1 MKQYDVVFIG
11 SGHAA
16 WHAALTLKHAGKDV
30 AIIEKDT
37 IAGTCTNYGCN
48 AKILLEGPYEVLEES
63 AQYNGII
70 QSQDLHVNW
79 ENLMDY
85 KKQVINPMNGM
96 LKGMFEQQGIDV
108 YMGAGVIK
116 DAHTVTVNDEALQ
129 TENIVIAT
137 GQHSNKLDIEGKELT
152 HDSRDFL
159 SMDELPKRMTFIGV
173 GIISVEFASIMIK
186 SGVEVTMIHHS
197 DKPLKGFN
205 QTHVTQLIKKLE
217 DEGVHFYF
225 DEETQKVEKIG
236 EAYKV
241 STASGLTIDTDYVL
255 DATGRNPNV
264 EGIGL
269 DQVGIEYSKKG
280 ISVDGHLRTNVSN
293 IYASGDVL
301 DKAIPKLTPTATFES
316 NYIAAHILGMTQDE
330 IQYPAI
336 PSVLYSLPRLSQI
349 GVSVQ
354 EAEQN
359 ERYTVKHIPFGKQM
373 VIEYK
378 NETDAE
384 MYVVLD
390 EEKRL
395 VGADIYGVDAADLV
409 NLLVFIINQ
418 RITAQD
424 LNKLIFAFPS
434 ASSGVIDLL
443 KVNML

>member
-116 DAHTVTVNDEALQ
+116 DEHTVTVNDEELQ

-269 DQVGIEYSKKG
+269 EQIGIEYSKKG
-280 ISVDGHLRTNVSN
+280 ISVDDHLRTNVSN

-354 EAEQN
+354 EAEQS

-373 VIEYK
+373 AFEYK

-418 RITAQD
+418 RMTAQD
-424 LNKLIFAFPS
+424 LNQLIFAFPG
-434 ASSGVIDLL
+434 ASSGVIDML

>member
-116 DAHTVTVNDEALQ
+116 DEHTVTVNDEELQ

-225 DEETQKVEKIG
+225 NEETQKVEIAG
-236 EAYKV
+236 DGYKV
-241 STASGLTIDTDYVL
+241 TTESGLTIETDYVL
-255 DATGRNPNV
+255 DATGRIPNV

-373 VIEYK
+373 VFEYK

-418 RITAQD
+418 RMTAQD
-424 LNKLIFAFPS
+424 LNQLIFAFPG
-434 ASSGVIDLL
+434 ASSGVIDML

>member
-48 AKILLEGPYEVLEES
+48 AKILLEGPYEVLEGS

-116 DAHTVTVNDEALQ
+116 DEHTVTVNDEELQ

-225 DEETQKVEKIG
+225 NEETQKVETAG
-236 EAYKV
+236 DGYKV
-241 STASGLTIDTDYVL
+241 TTESGLTIETDYVL

-269 DQVGIEYSKKG
+269 EQVGIEYSKKG

-373 VIEYK
+373 VFEYK

-395 VGADIYGVDAADLV
+395 IGADIYGVDAADLV

-418 RITAQD
+418 RMTAQD
-424 LNKLIFAFPS
+424 LNQLIFAFPG
-434 ASSGVIDLL
+434 ASSGVIDML

>member
-269 DQVGIEYSKKG
+269 DQVGIEYNKKG

-301 DKAIPKLTPTATFES
+301 DKDIPKLTPTATFES

-354 EAEQN
+354 EAEQS

-373 VIEYK
+373 VFEYK

-384 MYVVLD
+384 MYAVLD

-395 VGADIYGVDAADLV
+395 VGADIYGVDAADLI

-418 RITAQD
+418 RMTAQD
-424 LNKLIFAFPS
+424 LNQLIFAFPG
-434 ASSGVIDLL
+434 ASSGVIDML

>member
-116 DAHTVTVNDEALQ
+116 DAHTVTVNDEELQ

-225 DEETQKVEKIG
+225 NEETQKVERAG
-236 EAYKV
+236 DGYKV
-241 STASGLTIDTDYVL
+241 ITESGLTIETDYVL

-269 DQVGIEYSKKG
+269 EQVGIEYSKKG

-373 VIEYK
+373 VFEYK

-418 RITAQD
+418 RMTAQD
-424 LNKLIFAFPS
+424 LNQLIFAFPG
-434 ASSGVIDLL
+434 ASSGVIDML

>member
-269 DQVGIEYSKKG
+269 DQVVIEYSKKG

-354 EAEQN
+354 GAEQN

-373 VIEYK
+373 AFEYK

-418 RITAQD
+418 RMTAQD
-424 LNKLIFAFPS
+424 LNQLIFAFPGT
-434 ASSGVIDLL
+434 SSGVIDML

>member
-116 DAHTVTVNDEALQ
+116 DEHTVTVNDEELQ

-217 DEGVHFYF
+217 DEGVHFNF
-225 DEETQKVEKIG
+225 NEETQKVEKIG

-301 DKAIPKLTPTATFES
+301 DKDIPKLTPTATFES

-354 EAEQN
+354 EAEQS

-373 VIEYK
+373 VFEYK

-384 MYVVLD
+384 MYAVLD

-395 VGADIYGVDAADLV
+395 VGADIYGVDAADLI

-418 RITAQD
+418 RMTAQD
-424 LNKLIFAFPS
+424 LNQLIFAFPG
-434 ASSGVIDLL
+434 ASSGVIDML

>member
-301 DKAIPKLTPTATFES
+301 DKDIPKLTPTATFES

-354 EAEQN
+354 GAEQN
-359 ERYTVKHIPFGKQM
+359 ERYKVKHIPFGKQM
-373 VIEYK
+373 AFEYK

-418 RITAQD
+418 RMTAQD
-424 LNKLIFAFPS
+424 LNQLIFAFPG
-434 ASSGVIDLL
+434 ASSGVIDML

>member
-1 MKQYDVVFIG
+1 M
-11 SGHAA
+11 
-16 WHAALTLKHAGKDV
+16 
-30 AIIEKDT
+30 
-37 IAGTCTNYGCN
+37 
-48 AKILLEGPYEVLEES
+48 
-63 AQYNGII
+63 

-354 EAEQN
+354 GAEQN
-359 ERYTVKHIPFGKQM
+359 ERYKVKHIPFGKQM
-373 VIEYK
+373 AFEYK

-418 RITAQD
+418 RMTAQD
-424 LNKLIFAFPS
+424 LNQLIFAFPG
-434 ASSGVIDLL
+434 ASSGVIDML

>member
-301 DKAIPKLTPTATFES
+301 DKDIPKLTPTATFES

-354 EAEQN
+354 EAEQS

-373 VIEYK
+373 VFEYK

-384 MYVVLD
+384 MYAVLD

-395 VGADIYGVDAADLV
+395 VGADIYGVDAADLI

-418 RITAQD
+418 RMTAQD
-424 LNKLIFAFPS
+424 LNQLIFAFPG
-434 ASSGVIDLL
+434 ASSGVIDML

>member
-354 EAEQN
+354 GAEQS

-373 VIEYK
+373 VFEYK

-384 MYVVLD
+384 MYAVLD

-395 VGADIYGVDAADLV
+395 VGADIYGVDAADLI

-418 RITAQD
+418 RMTAQD
-424 LNKLIFAFPS
+424 LNQLIFAFPG
-434 ASSGVIDLL
+434 ASSGVIDIL

>member
-116 DAHTVTVNDEALQ
+116 DEHTVTVNDEELQ

-217 DEGVHFYF
+217 DEGVHFNF
-225 DEETQKVEKIG
+225 NEETQKVETAG
-236 EAYKV
+236 DGYKV
-241 STASGLTIDTDYVL
+241 TTESGLTIETDYVL

-269 DQVGIEYSKKG
+269 EQIGIEYSKKG
-280 ISVDGHLRTNVSN
+280 ISVDDHLRTNVSN

-354 EAEQN
+354 EAEQS

-373 VIEYK
+373 VFEYK

-384 MYVVLD
+384 MYAVLD

-395 VGADIYGVDAADLV
+395 VGADIYGVDAADLI

-418 RITAQD
+418 RMTAQD
-424 LNKLIFAFPS
+424 LNQLIFAFPG
-434 ASSGVIDLL
+434 ASSGVIDML

>member
-301 DKAIPKLTPTATFES
+301 DKDIPKLTPTATFES

-354 EAEQN
+354 EAEQS

-373 VIEYK
+373 VFEYK

-409 NLLVFIINQ
+409 YLLVFIINQ

-424 LNKLIFAFPS
+424 LNKLIFAFTS
-434 ASSGVIDLL
+434 ASSGVIDFL

>member
-186 SGVEVTMIHHS
+186 SGVEV
-197 DKPLKGFN
+197 
-205 QTHVTQLIKKLE
+205 
-217 DEGVHFYF
+217 HFYF

-354 EAEQN
+354 GAEQN

-373 VIEYK
+373 AFEYK

-418 RITAQD
+418 RMTAQD
-424 LNKLIFAFPS
+424 LNQLIFAFPG
-434 ASSGVIDLL
+434 ASSGVIDML

>member
-116 DAHTVTVNDEALQ
+116 DEHTVTVNDEELQ

-225 DEETQKVEKIG
+225 NEETQKVEIAG
-236 EAYKV
+236 DGYKV
-241 STASGLTIDTDYVL
+241 TTESGLTIETDYVL

-373 VIEYK
+373 VFEYK

-418 RITAQD
+418 RMTAQD
-424 LNKLIFAFPS
+424 LNQLIFAFPG
-434 ASSGVIDLL
+434 ASSGVIDML

>member
-236 EAYKV
+236 KAYKV

-301 DKAIPKLTPTATFES
+301 DKDIPKLTPTATFES

-354 EAEQN
+354 EAEQS

-373 VIEYK
+373 VFEYK

-384 MYVVLD
+384 MYAVLD

-395 VGADIYGVDAADLV
+395 VGADIYGVDAANLI

-418 RITAQD
+418 RMTAQD
-424 LNKLIFAFPS
+424 LNQLIFAFPG
-434 ASSGVIDLL
+434 ASSGVIDML

>member
-16 WHAALTLKHAGKDV
+16 WHAALTLKRAGKDV

-116 DAHTVTVNDEALQ
+116 DAHTVTVNDEELQ

-159 SMDELPKRMTFIGV
+159 SMDELPKHMTFIGV

-225 DEETQKVEKIG
+225 DEETQKVETAG
-236 EAYKV
+236 DGYKV
-241 STASGLTIDTDYVL
+241 TTESGLTIETDYVL

-269 DQVGIEYSKKG
+269 EQVGIEYSKKG

-316 NYIAAHILGMTQDE
+316 NYIAAHILGMTKDE

-373 VIEYK
+373 VFEYK

-418 RITAQD
+418 RMTAQD
-424 LNKLIFAFPS
+424 LNQLIFAFPG
-434 ASSGVIDLL
+434 ASSGVIDML

>member
-116 DAHTVTVNDEALQ
+116 DEHTVTVNDEELQ

-217 DEGVHFYF
+217 DEGVHFNF
-225 DEETQKVEKIG
+225 NEETQKVETAG
-236 EAYKV
+236 DGYKV
-241 STASGLTIDTDYVL
+241 TTESGLTIETDYVL

-269 DQVGIEYSKKG
+269 EQIGIEYSKKG
-280 ISVDGHLRTNVSN
+280 ISVDDHLRTNVSN

-301 DKAIPKLTPTATFES
+301 DKAIPKLTPTSTFES

-354 EAEQN
+354 EAEQS

-373 VIEYK
+373 VFEYK

-384 MYVVLD
+384 MYAVLD

-395 VGADIYGVDAADLV
+395 VGADIYGVDAADLI

-418 RITAQD
+418 RMTAQD
-424 LNKLIFAFPS
+424 LNQLIFAFPG
-434 ASSGVIDLL
+434 ASSGVIDML

>member
-236 EAYKV
+236 EVYKV

-280 ISVDGHLRTNVSN
+280 ISVDDHLRTNVSN

-354 EAEQN
+354 EAEQS

-373 VIEYK
+373 VFEYK

-384 MYVVLD
+384 MYAVLD

-395 VGADIYGVDAADLV
+395 VGADIYGVDAADLI

-418 RITAQD
+418 RMTAQD
-424 LNKLIFAFPS
+424 LNQLIFAFPG
-434 ASSGVIDLL
+434 ASSGVIDML

>member
-116 DAHTVTVNDEALQ
+116 DEHTVTVNDEELQ

-186 SGVEVTMIHHS
+186 SGIEVTMIHHS

-225 DEETQKVEKIG
+225 NEETQKVEIAG
-236 EAYKV
+236 DGYKV
-241 STASGLTIDTDYVL
+241 TTESGLTIETDYVL

-373 VIEYK
+373 VFEYK

-418 RITAQD
+418 RMTAQD
-424 LNKLIFAFPS
+424 LNQLIFAFPG
-434 ASSGVIDLL
+434 ASSGVIDML

>member
-152 HDSRDFL
+152 HDSHDFL

-301 DKAIPKLTPTATFES
+301 DKDIPKLTPTATFES

-354 EAEQN
+354 EAEQS

-373 VIEYK
+373 VFEYK

-384 MYVVLD
+384 MYAVLD

-395 VGADIYGVDAADLV
+395 VGADIYGVDAADLI

-418 RITAQD
+418 RMTAQD
-424 LNKLIFAFPS
+424 LNQLIFAFPG
-434 ASSGVIDLL
+434 ASSGVIDML

>member
-70 QSQDLHVNW
+70 QSQDLNVNW
-79 ENLMDY
+79 ANLMDY

-108 YMGAGVIK
+108 YMGAGVVK

-129 TENIVIAT
+129 TEHIVIAT

-159 SMDELPKRMTFIGV
+159 SMNELPKRMTFIGV

-186 SGVEVTMIHHS
+186 SGVKVTMIHHS
-197 DKPLKGFN
+197 GKPLKSFN
-205 QTHVTQLIKKLE
+205 QTHVTHLVKKLE

-225 DEETQKVEKIG
+225 NEETQKVEKAG
-236 EAYKV
+236 DGYKV
-241 STASGLTIDTDYVL
+241 TTASGLTIDTDYVL

-264 EGIGL
+264 EGMGL
-269 DQVGIEYSKKG
+269 NQVGIEYSKKG
-280 ISVDGHLRTNVSN
+280 ISVDGYLRTNVSN

-301 DKAIPKLTPTATFES
+301 DKAIHKLTPTATFES

-373 VIEYK
+373 VFEYK

-390 EEKRL
+390 EDKRL
-395 VGADIYGVDAADLV
+395 VGADIYGVNAADLV

-418 RITAQD
+418 RMTAQD
-424 LNKLIFAFPS
+424 LNQWIFAFPG
-434 ASSGVIDLL
+434 ASSGVIDML
-443 KVNML
+443 KATML

>member
-116 DAHTVTVNDEALQ
+116 DAHTVKVNDEELQ

-225 DEETQKVEKIG
+225 NEETQKVETAG
-236 EAYKV
+236 DGYKV
-241 STASGLTIDTDYVL
+241 TTESGLTIETDYVL

-269 DQVGIEYSKKG
+269 EQVGIEYSKKG

-373 VIEYK
+373 VFEYK

-418 RITAQD
+418 RMTAQD
-424 LNKLIFAFPS
+424 LNQLIFAFPG
-434 ASSGVIDLL
+434 ASSGVIDML

>member
-116 DAHTVTVNDEALQ
+116 DAHTVTVNDEELQ

-159 SMDELPKRMTFIGV
+159 SMDELPKRMIFIGV

-225 DEETQKVEKIG
+225 NEETQKVETAG
-236 EAYKV
+236 DGYKV
-241 STASGLTIDTDYVL
+241 TTESGLTIETDYVL

-269 DQVGIEYSKKG
+269 EQVGIEYSKKG

-354 EAEQN
+354 EAKQN

-373 VIEYK
+373 VFEYK
-378 NETDAE
+378 KETDAE

-418 RITAQD
+418 RMTAQD
-424 LNKLIFAFPS
+424 LNQLIFAFPG
-434 ASSGVIDLL
+434 ASSGVIDML

>member
-116 DAHTVTVNDEALQ
+116 DEHTVTVNDEELQ

-173 GIISVEFASIMIK
+173 GIISVEFASMMIK

-217 DEGVHFYF
+217 DEGVHFNF
-225 DEETQKVEKIG
+225 NEETQKVETAG
-236 EAYKV
+236 DGYKV
-241 STASGLTIDTDYVL
+241 TTESGLTIETDYVL

-269 DQVGIEYSKKG
+269 EQIGIEYSKKG
-280 ISVDGHLRTNVSN
+280 ISVDDHLRTNVSN

-354 EAEQN
+354 EAEQS

-373 VIEYK
+373 VFEYK

-384 MYVVLD
+384 MYAVLD

-395 VGADIYGVDAADLV
+395 VGADIYGVDAADLI

-418 RITAQD
+418 RMTAQD
-424 LNKLIFAFPS
+424 LNQLIFAFPG
-434 ASSGVIDLL
+434 ASSGVIDML

>member
-116 DAHTVTVNDEALQ
+116 DAQTVTVNDEALQ

-354 EAEQN
+354 GAEQN

-373 VIEYK
+373 AFEYK

-418 RITAQD
+418 RMTAQD
-424 LNKLIFAFPS
+424 LNQLIFAFPGT
-434 ASSGVIDLL
+434 SSGVIDML

>member
-301 DKAIPKLTPTATFES
+301 DKDIPKLTPTATFES

-354 EAEQN
+354 EAEQS

-373 VIEYK
+373 VFEYK

-424 LNKLIFAFPS
+424 LNKLIFAFTS
-434 ASSGVIDLL
+434 ASSGVIDFL

>member
-354 EAEQN
+354 GAEQN
-359 ERYTVKHIPFGKQM
+359 ERYTVKRIPFGKQM
-373 VIEYK
+373 AFEYK

-418 RITAQD
+418 RMTAQD
-424 LNKLIFAFPS
+424 LNQLIFAFPG
-434 ASSGVIDLL
+434 ASSGVIDML

>member
-85 KKQVINPMNGM
+85 KKQVINPMNDM

-116 DAHTVTVNDEALQ
+116 DEHTVTVNDEELQ

-137 GQHSNKLDIEGKELT
+137 GQHSNKLDIEGKEVT

-225 DEETQKVEKIG
+225 NEETQKVEIAG
-236 EAYKV
+236 DGYKV
-241 STASGLTIDTDYVL
+241 TTESGLTIETDYVL

-373 VIEYK
+373 VFEYK

-418 RITAQD
+418 RMTAQD
-424 LNKLIFAFPS
+424 LNQLIFAFPG
-434 ASSGVIDLL
+434 ASSGVIDML

>member
-116 DAHTVTVNDEALQ
+116 DEHTVTVNDEELQ

-217 DEGVHFYF
+217 DEGVHFNF
-225 DEETQKVEKIG
+225 NEETQKVETAG
-236 EAYKV
+236 DGYKV
-241 STASGLTIDTDYVL
+241 TTESGLTIETDYVL

-269 DQVGIEYSKKG
+269 EQIGIEYSKKG
-280 ISVDGHLRTNVSN
+280 ISVDDHLRTNVSN

-354 EAEQN
+354 EAEQS

-373 VIEYK
+373 VFEYK

-418 RITAQD
+418 RMTAQD
-424 LNKLIFAFPS
+424 LNQLIFAFPG
-434 ASSGVIDLL
+434 ASSGVIDML

>member
-63 AQYNGII
+63 AQYSGII

-79 ENLMDY
+79 GNLMDY

-116 DAHTVTVNDEALQ
+116 DEHTVTVNDEELQ

-205 QTHVTQLIKKLE
+205 QTRVTQLIKKLE
-217 DEGVHFYF
+217 DEGVHFNF
-225 DEETQKVEKIG
+225 NEETQKVETAG
-236 EAYKV
+236 DGYKV
-241 STASGLTIDTDYVL
+241 TTESGLTIETDYVL

-269 DQVGIEYSKKG
+269 EQVGIEYSKKG

-373 VIEYK
+373 VFEYK

-395 VGADIYGVDAADLV
+395 VGADIW
-409 NLLVFIINQ
+409 
-418 RITAQD
+418 RRC
-424 LNKLIFAFPS
+424 S
-434 ASSGVIDLL
+434 
-443 KVNML
+443 

>member
-48 AKILLEGPYEVLEES
+48 AKILLEVPYEVLEES

-354 EAEQN
+354 GAEQN

-373 VIEYK
+373 AFEYK

-418 RITAQD
+418 RMTAQD
-424 LNKLIFAFPS
+424 LNQLIFAFPGT
-434 ASSGVIDLL
+434 SSGVIDML